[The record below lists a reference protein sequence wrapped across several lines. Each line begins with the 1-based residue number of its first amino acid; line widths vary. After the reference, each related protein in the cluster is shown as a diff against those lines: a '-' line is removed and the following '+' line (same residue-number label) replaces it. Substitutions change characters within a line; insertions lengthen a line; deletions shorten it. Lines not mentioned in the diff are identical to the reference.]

1 MKESFDIEP
10 IEDGMTSVVER
21 KHTFSLYI
29 DEKWHKMELK

>member
-10 IEDGMTSVVER
+10 IEDGKTSVVER
-21 KHTFSLYI
+21 KNTFSLYI